1 MEAGRLPFVGSV
13 ILFATPPTQ
22 TNMGMRSLLLFVPL
36 LFSFTF
42 ETAAA
47 EPRSASLEG
56 TRYLV
61 FETTGADPEAAL
73 PMIVGLHYSSAKP
86 EAMVEYFDH
95 IDFPARIVLPQAE
108 YPRRDGYSWFPT
120 DYAELSQAKQDA
132 AATDAER
139 KMAAFAKGVRERHP
153 TRGKPAVMG
162 ISYGGD
168 VSFLLAIRHPQE
180 FSASFPVAARFLPT
194 WMPKSNACKPHCPPI
209 RAMHGDADTT
219 VPIGP
224 TRDAVAQ
231 LKKAGFDVTLTPYA
245 GVPHDFDQHMER
257 DFAEQARKLFG
268 P

>member
-1 MEAGRLPFVGSV
+1 
-13 ILFATPPTQ
+13 
-22 TNMGMRSLLLFVPL
+22 MGMRTPLLFVPL
-36 LFSFTF
+36 LLFCAF

-61 FETTGADPEAAL
+61 FETVGADPKASL
-73 PMIVGLHYSSAKP
+73 PMIIGLHYSSAKP
-86 EAMVEYFDH
+86 EAMVEYFDD
-95 IDFPARIVLPQAE
+95 INFPVRIVLPQGE

-132 AATDAER
+132 AAFGAEK
-139 KMAAFAKGVRERHP
+139 KMAAFAKGVRARYP

-168 VSFLLAIRHPQE
+168 VSFLLAVFHPQE
-180 FSASFPVAARFLPT
+180 FSASFPIAARFLPS
-194 WMPKSNACKPHCPPI
+194 WMAKVQNCRPRCTPI

-219 VPIGP
+219 VPMGP
-224 TRDAVAQ
+224 TRDAAAQ
-231 LKKAGFDVTLTPYA
+231 LKNAGFDITFTPYP
-245 GVPHDFDQHMER
+245 GVAHDFDSRMER
-257 DFAEQARKLFG
+257 DFAEQARKVLA